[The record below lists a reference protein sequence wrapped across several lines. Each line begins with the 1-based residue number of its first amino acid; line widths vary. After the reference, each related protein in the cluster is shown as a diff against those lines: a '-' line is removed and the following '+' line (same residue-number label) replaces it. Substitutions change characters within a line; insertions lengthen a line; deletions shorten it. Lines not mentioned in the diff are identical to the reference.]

1 MRYYASYGLHMVLV
15 RTNIRNSIA
24 TIATN
29 KNEHFLRRYYPGTL
43 PLIMAT
49 SPVTCHCGGVAAASN
64 STVTSHG
71 NRLSCRFCTARNLS
85 SKIKRHADAQQTHQR
100 KKKES
105 QLRLLETRLLPADE
119 LDEGGDDDAQ
129 NLRNDVNGVSTSIS
143 KRRPLPDPNQINQ
156 QVTHLKERLDSLRSQ
171 SNDLAVKVTAK
182 TMENDERQSN
192 LELHSQ
198 KVILAQERL
207 NSMKNCL
214 VFQAD
219 ESMNSRD
226 ENKLYDNDSVGD
238 GRLRDALDHGRH
250 QIQSLRFQF
259 ALRVFDMHRIDVG
272 DEYTNGNKG
281 KMNKDN
287 ATGVGKI
294 GGLPLPHAG
303 PALYGVLP
311 QGVLA
316 SSLRLVAT
324 LTNLVSRCLGVVL
337 PHPILVC
344 ARECSKCGAVYNFG
358 GDVIDTISLDDIDI
372 DDGFSDDAQISICN
386 ACCQEGSNQ
395 RGGAASVS
403 KTKVTHAKLPAANTT
418 TRSSKSSLISIV
430 GASARKAMALTASA
444 TSRAMSNAQHL
455 AYPSGASSD
464 AKSLQGT
471 PSNLISTSP
480 SIITKRINHASFA
493 VLAESYESGATE
505 YILNPPRLKE
515 DGGNNE
521 GKILPSVNE
530 TDTSCSNSQSQLFSN
545 REDFHSAE
553 ERFSIGVQ
561 LLQND
566 VIALCFRAGVD
577 VSKLWPAESVLLN
590 LHALLEHCQAQ
601 MV

>member
-1 MRYYASYGLHMVLV
+1 
-15 RTNIRNSIA
+15 
-24 TIATN
+24 
-29 KNEHFLRRYYPGTL
+29 
-43 PLIMAT
+43 MAT

-64 STVTSHG
+64 SAVTSHG

-85 SKIKRHADAQQTHQR
+85 SKIKRHADAQQRHQR

-129 NLRNDVNGVSTSIS
+129 NLRNDINGVS

-156 QVTHLKERLDSLRSQ
+156 QVTHLKERLDNLRSQ

-395 RGGAASVS
+395 RGGASVT

-444 TSRAMSNAQHL
+444 TSRAMTNAQHL

-590 LHALLEHCQAQ
+590 LHALLEHCLAQ
-601 MV
+601 IV

>member
-1 MRYYASYGLHMVLV
+1 MAS
-15 RTNIRNSIA
+15 TSI
-24 TIATN
+24 
-29 KNEHFLRRYYPGTL
+29 
-43 PLIMAT
+43 
-49 SPVTCHCGGVAAASN
+49 TCYCGSGGVAAASN
-64 STVTSHG
+64 PTATSLANH
-71 NRLSCRFCTARNLS
+71 LSCRVCAARNLS
-85 SKIKRHADAQQTHQR
+85 SKIKRFAAAKQR
-100 KKKES
+100 HLVKKNEC
-105 QLRLLETRLLPADE
+105 QLRLLETRILPADE
-119 LDEGGDDDAQ
+119 LDDVGDDTH
-129 NLRNDVNGVSTSIS
+129 NHHNDIDGVFPGRS

-156 QVTHLKERLDSLRSQ
+156 QVTHLKERLDNLRSQ

-192 LELHSQ
+192 LDFHSQ

-207 NSMKNCL
+207 NSMRQCL
-214 VFQAD
+214 VFQEE
-219 ESMNSRD
+219 ESMNSQD
-226 ENKLYDNDSVGD
+226 EKKLYDNNSVGD

-250 QIQSLRFQF
+250 QIQLLRFQF
-259 ALRVFDMHRIDVG
+259 ALRVFDMHRIDIG
-272 DEYTNGNKG
+272 EYTNGIKG

-344 ARECSKCGAVYNFG
+344 AKECSKCGAAYNFG
-358 GDVIDTISLDDIDI
+358 DDVIDTIRFDDIDI
-372 DDGFSDDAQISICN
+372 DDGFVDDAQMLMCN
-386 ACCQEGSNQ
+386 ACCQEGSSPSPWKNQ
-395 RGGAASVS
+395 KGSVSVS
-403 KTKVTHAKLPAANTT
+403 KSKVSHAKLPLPNA
-418 TRSSKSSLISIV
+418 TRSSKTSLMSFV

-444 TSRAMSNAQHL
+444 TSRAMTNAQHV
-455 AYPSGASSD
+455 AYSSGAAVDPTSTELG
-464 AKSLQGT
+464 K
-471 PSNLISTSP
+471 PSQVLISTSP
-480 SIITKRINHASFA
+480 SVISKRINHASFA
-493 VLAESYESGATE
+493 VLAESCEPGASE

-515 DGGNNE
+515 DGGNTE
-521 GKILPSVNE
+521 GKILSSANE
-530 TDTSCSNSQSQLFSN
+530 TVASSSNQLFSN
-545 REDFHSAE
+545 REEFHSAE

>member
-1 MRYYASYGLHMVLV
+1 M
-15 RTNIRNSIA
+15 
-24 TIATN
+24 
-29 KNEHFLRRYYPGTL
+29 FF
-43 PLIMAT
+43 
-49 SPVTCHCGGVAAASN
+49 VAVSQN
-64 STVTSHG
+64 NH
-71 NRLSCRFCTARNLS
+71 LSCRICAARHLS
-85 SKIKRHADAQQTHQR
+85 SKIARYSAAKQRHLQKKR
-100 KKKES
+100 EC

-119 LDEGGDDDAQ
+119 LDDGGDDTHTLQ
-129 NLRNDVNGVSTSIS
+129 NDIGGFSPGKS
-143 KRRPLPDPNQINQ
+143 KLRPLPDPNQINQ
-156 QVTHLKERLDSLRSQ
+156 HVMHLKERLDILRSQ
-171 SNDLAVKVTAK
+171 SNDLAVSVTAK
-182 TMENDERQSN
+182 TMKNDEREAN

-207 NSMKNCL
+207 NSMKHCL
-214 VFQAD
+214 VLQAD
-219 ESMNSRD
+219 EK
-226 ENKLYDNDSVGD
+226 KLDGTSNNDFVGD

-272 DEYTNGNKG
+272 EEYSNENKG
-281 KMNKDN
+281 NINKNN

-316 SSLRLVAT
+316 SSLRLVAS

-344 ARECSKCGAVYNFG
+344 AKECSKCGALYDFG
-358 GDVIDTISLDDIDI
+358 GDVIDTISFDDSDIDE
-372 DDGFSDDAQISICN
+372 GLCDDACISLCD
-386 ACCQEGSNQ
+386 ACCQEGSSSPSTNQ
-395 RGGAASVS
+395 RGTASGSKSKVS
-403 KTKVTHAKLPAANTT
+403 HAKMSSPNTT
-418 TRSSKSSLISIV
+418 QSSKKSLMSFV

-444 TSRAMSNAQHL
+444 TSRAMANAQNA
-455 AYPSGASSD
+455 AYSSSASID
-464 AKSLQGT
+464 AKASEQGT
-471 PSNLISTSP
+471 SSQLITTSP

-521 GKILPSVNE
+521 GKILSPINE
-530 TDTSCSNSQSQLFSN
+530 ADASSNSQSQLFSN

-590 LHALLEHCQAQ
+590 LNALLQHCQAQ
-601 MV
+601 LM

>member
-1 MRYYASYGLHMVLV
+1 
-15 RTNIRNSIA
+15 
-24 TIATN
+24 
-29 KNEHFLRRYYPGTL
+29 
-43 PLIMAT
+43 MAT
-49 SPVTCHCGGVAAASN
+49 SPPATCYCGS
-64 STVTSHG
+64 SHG
-71 NRLSCRFCTARNLS
+71 NHLSCRVCAARNLT
-85 SKIKRHADAQQTHQR
+85 SKIARYSAAKQRHLQKKR
-100 KKKES
+100 EC
-105 QLRLLETRLLPADE
+105 QLRLLETRLLPANEID
-119 LDEGGDDDAQ
+119 DGGDDKHNLQ
-129 NLRNDVNGVSTSIS
+129 NDIDGVSLGKS

-156 QVTHLKERLDSLRSQ
+156 QVTHLKERLDILRSL
-171 SNDLAVKVTAK
+171 SNDLAVNVTAK

-192 LELHSQ
+192 LEIQSQ
-198 KVILAQERL
+198 KVLVAQERL
-207 NSMKNCL
+207 SSMKHCL
-214 VFQAD
+214 VFQAEENIINSPD
-219 ESMNSRD
+219 EK
-226 ENKLYDNDSVGD
+226 KLYGNDSVGD

-272 DEYTNGNKG
+272 EEYANGNKG

-344 ARECSKCGAVYNFG
+344 AKECSKCGSVYNFG
-358 GDVIDTISLDDIDI
+358 GDVIDTISFDDIDIDI
-372 DDGFSDDAQISICN
+372 DDGFGDDAQSSLCN
-386 ACCQEGSNQ
+386 ACCQEGSSSSPRKNQ
-395 RGGAASVS
+395 RGSGASGSQS
-403 KTKVTHAKLPAANTT
+403 KVIHAKLPSPNTT
-418 TRSSKSSLISIV
+418 RLSKTSLMSFV
-430 GASARKAMALTASA
+430 GTSARKAMALTASA
-444 TSRAMSNAQHL
+444 TSRAMTNTQHV
-455 AYPSGASSD
+455 ATSSEQG
-464 AKSLQGT
+464 KSSQ
-471 PSNLISTSP
+471 LISTSP
-480 SIITKRINHASFA
+480 SIVTKRINHASFA
-493 VLAESYESGATE
+493 VLAESYQLGATE
-505 YILNPPRLKE
+505 YILNPPRLND

-521 GKILPSVNE
+521 GKILSSVNE
-530 TDTSCSNSQSQLFSN
+530 TGASSSNSQNQLFSN

-601 MV
+601 IV

>member
-1 MRYYASYGLHMVLV
+1 
-15 RTNIRNSIA
+15 
-24 TIATN
+24 
-29 KNEHFLRRYYPGTL
+29 
-43 PLIMAT
+43 MAT
-49 SPVTCHCGGVAAASN
+49 SPATCYCGGVAAASKN
-64 STVTSHG
+64 AAVLSHE
-71 NRLSCRFCTARNLS
+71 NHLSCHICAARNLS
-85 SKIKRHADAQQTHQR
+85 SKIKRHSDAKQRHLR
-100 KKKES
+100 KKREC
-105 QLRLLETRLLPADE
+105 QLRLLETRLLPADD
-119 LDEGGDDDAQ
+119 LVEGGDDAH
-129 NLRNDVNGVSTSIS
+129 NLRNDGVSSDITQ
-143 KRRPLPDPNQINQ
+143 RRPLPDPNQINQ
-156 QVTHLKERLDSLRSQ
+156 QVMHLKERLDNLRSQ
-171 SNDLAVKVTAK
+171 SNDLAVNVTAK

-198 KVILAQERL
+198 KLILAQERL
-207 NSMKNCL
+207 SSMKNCL
-214 VFQAD
+214 VYQA
-219 ESMNSRD
+219 EENINSRD
-226 ENKLYDNDSVGD
+226 EKKLYGDPVGD

-259 ALRVFDMHRIDVG
+259 ALRIFDMHRIDVG
-272 DEYTNGNKG
+272 DEYTSGNKG

-344 ARECSKCGAVYNFG
+344 AKECPKCGAVYDFG
-358 GDVIDTISLDDIDI
+358 DDVIDTISFDDIDT
-372 DDGFSDDAQISICN
+372 DDGFGDDAQIPICN
-386 ACCQEGSNQ
+386 ACCQEGPNQ
-395 RGGAASVS
+395 RGNASVS
-403 KTKVTHAKLPAANTT
+403 KSKPTHAKLPPANT
-418 TRSSKSSLISIV
+418 TRSSKTSLISIV

-444 TSRAMSNAQHL
+444 TSRAMTNAQHL
-455 AYPSGASSD
+455 AYSSGASAD
-464 AKSLQGT
+464 AKSFEQGT
-471 PSNLISTSP
+471 PSLLISTSP

-493 VLAESYESGATE
+493 VLAESYESGASE

-521 GKILPSVNE
+521 GKILPSANE
-530 TDTSCSNSQSQLFSN
+530 TSASCSNSQNQLFSN
-545 REDFHSAE
+545 RKDFHSAE

-601 MV
+601 MI

>member
-1 MRYYASYGLHMVLV
+1 MAS
-15 RTNIRNSIA
+15 TSI
-24 TIATN
+24 
-29 KNEHFLRRYYPGTL
+29 
-43 PLIMAT
+43 
-49 SPVTCHCGGVAAASN
+49 TCYCGGVAVASNPTAASRTN
-64 STVTSHG
+64 QI
-71 NRLSCRFCTARNLS
+71 SCRVCAARNLS
-85 SKIKRHADAQQTHQR
+85 SKIKRYSAAKQR
-100 KKKES
+100 HLQKKKEC
-105 QLRLLETRLLPADE
+105 QLRLLETRILPADE
-119 LDEGGDDDAQ
+119 IDDAGDDTN
-129 NLRNDVNGVSTSIS
+129 NLHNDIDGVSPDRS

-156 QVTHLKERLDSLRSQ
+156 QVTHLKERLDNLRSQ

-192 LELHSQ
+192 LDFHSQ

-207 NSMKNCL
+207 NSMRQCL
-214 VFQAD
+214 VFQEEESINSPD
-219 ESMNSRD
+219 E
-226 ENKLYDNDSVGD
+226 KKYDKNSVGD

-250 QIQSLRFQF
+250 QIQLLRFQF
-259 ALRVFDMHRIDVG
+259 ALRVFDMHRIDIG
-272 DEYTNGNKG
+272 DEYTNGIKG
-281 KMNKDN
+281 KINKDN

-344 ARECSKCGAVYNFG
+344 AKECSKCGAAYDFG
-358 GDVIDTISLDDIDI
+358 DDVIDTIRFDEIDI
-372 DDGFSDDAQISICN
+372 DDGFVDDVQTLSMCN
-386 ACCQEGSNQ
+386 ACSSHSTRKNQ
-395 RGGAASVS
+395 KGTASVS
-403 KTKVTHAKLPAANTT
+403 KSKVTHAKLPPSNT
-418 TRSSKSSLISIV
+418 TRSSKTSLMSFV

-444 TSRAMSNAQHL
+444 TSRAMTNAQHV
-455 AYPSGASSD
+455 AYSSGGSTTSSELGKPSQAF
-464 AKSLQGT
+464 L
-471 PSNLISTSP
+471 STSP
-480 SIITKRINHASFA
+480 SIISKRINHASFA
-493 VLAESYESGATE
+493 VLAESYESGASE

-515 DGGNNE
+515 DGGNTE
-521 GKILPSVNE
+521 GKILPPANE
-530 TDTSCSNSQSQLFSN
+530 TAASPSNQLFSN
-545 REDFHSAE
+545 REEFHSAE

-590 LHALLEHCQAQ
+590 LNALLEHCQAQ